1 MNNRVDT
8 TLPRSA
14 LLGLSAHTEALFQT
28 WMQLALASMAVSPSK
43 LTEEHTAVVTITA
56 HARDESSP
64 QAPTVISTH
73 QATHFPNTTCTLH
86 WQSGRWVIAS
96 LSSLTHIEEAAPPC
110 CEHAFWFGQ
119 ETVGYQLQWAPMRHE
134 AMVIALQTWE
144 QQLAS
149 MPALVIE
156 VSLALDN
163 QEHDITLCVSP

>member
-14 LLGLSAHTEALFQT
+14 LLGLSAHIESLFQT
-28 WMQLALASMAVSPSK
+28 WMQQALVNLGVSPKVLSEGHTVLVTLASQECVDSAAQ
-43 LTEEHTAVVTITA
+43 T
-56 HARDESSP
+56 SSGSSANP
-64 QAPTVISTH
+64 AGI
-73 QATHFPNTTCTLH
+73 FPNTTCTLH
-86 WQSGRWVIAS
+86 WQAGRWVIAS
-96 LSSLTHIEEAAPPC
+96 LSSLTRIEETASPC

-134 AMVIALQTWE
+134 AQVIALQAWE
-144 QQLAS
+144 QQLSS

-163 QEHDITLCVSP
+163 QEHDIALCVSP

>member
-14 LLGLSAHTEALFQT
+14 LLGLSAHIESLFQS
-28 WMQLALASMAVSPSK
+28 WMQQALASLAVSPTMLS
-43 LTEEHTAVVTITA
+43 EGHTALVTLA
-56 HARDESSP
+56 SHERDDGAP
-64 QAPTVISTH
+64 QAPTVTSTH

-86 WQSGRWVIAS
+86 WQSGSWVIAS
-96 LSSLTHIEEAAPPC
+96 LSSLTHIEETAPPC

-134 AMVIALQTWE
+134 VAVIALQAWE

-149 MPALVIE
+149 SPALRIQ
-156 VSLALDN
+156 VSLALGN
-163 QEHDITLCVSP
+163 QEHDITLCVSS